1 MNLKGILDINKTIGK
16 DLFKETNYP
25 WEVLPYIKDYIIT
38 LGNNLDKDNYT
49 EIEDH
54 IWVGS
59 NVEIDKLST
68 IIAPCII
75 DDNTII
81 RPGAYIRGNAII
93 GKNCVIG
100 NSTEI
105 KNAIIFDNC
114 QLPHYNYIG
123 DSILGYH
130 VHLGA
135 GVILSNLKNDGTNI
149 DIKYK
154 GKKVSTGMRK
164 MGSVI
169 GDSTEVGC
177 NSVLY
182 PGTIIGKNT
191 NIYPLTRVR
200 GIINSNSIVKDENTV
215 VDKELNYDK

>member
-1 MNLKGILDINKTIGK
+1 MNLKGILDINKTISK

-38 LGNNLDKDNYT
+38 LGNNLAKDNYT

-105 KNAIIFDNC
+105 KNSIIFDNC
-114 QLPHYNYIG
+114 QLPHYNYVG

-154 GKKVSTGMRK
+154 DKKLPTGMRK

-182 PGTIIGKNT
+182 PGTIIGKDT

-200 GIINSNSIVKDENTV
+200 GIINSNSIVKDENTI
-215 VDKELNYDK
+215 VDKEVNYVK